1 MCYNTFMEIIISKLK
16 SAATATVI
24 LFASVG
30 AVYSQSYDLDVLFD
44 RLQKV
49 DAVDATALEAKIV
62 LEWSKSGS
70 AAFDLLLTQAKIAI
84 DAQDHKTAMQ
94 HLNALTD
101 HAPNFAEGWNLTA
114 VTLFNMGKIG
124 PSLEAIERTLALEP
138 RHFRALEGLVFI
150 LEDSGL
156 YKDAFDVVLMIE
168 SIHPHAEILS
178 KSRDRL
184 EVKIQGQAL

>member
-1 MCYNTFMEIIISKLK
+1 MEIIISKLK

-30 AVYSQSYDLDVLFD
+30 AVCAQSSDLDALFD
-44 RLQKV
+44 RLRWV
-49 DAVDATALEAKIV
+49 EALDAAALEAKIM

-70 AAFDLLLTQAKIAI
+70 VAIDLLLTRAQIAI
-84 DAQDHKTAMQ
+84 DAQNHKTAMQ
-94 HLNALTD
+94 YLNALTD
-101 HAPNFAEGWNLTA
+101 HAPDFAEGWNLTA

-124 PSLEAIERTLALEP
+124 PALEAIERTLALEP

-150 LEDSGL
+150 LEDAGL
-156 YKDAFDVVLMIE
+156 YNEAFDAMLLIE

-178 KSRDRL
+178 TSRVRL
-184 EVKIQGQAL
+184 EAKTQGQAL

>member
-1 MCYNTFMEIIISKLK
+1 MCYKVIMDILISKLK
-16 SAATATVI
+16 SAATATTI

-30 AVYSQSYDLDVLFD
+30 AVCAQSSDLDALFD
-44 RLQKV
+44 RLRWV
-49 DAVDATALEAKIV
+49 EALDAAALEAKIM

-70 AAFDLLLTQAKIAI
+70 AAIDLLLTRAQIAI

-94 HLNALTD
+94 YLNALTD
-101 HAPNFAEGWNLTA
+101 HAPDFAEGWNLTA

-124 PSLEAIERTLALEP
+124 PALEAIERTLALEP

-150 LEDSGL
+150 LEDAGL
-156 YKDAFDVVLMIE
+156 YNEAFDAVLLIE

-178 KSRDRL
+178 TSRVRL
-184 EVKIQGQAL
+184 EAKTQGQAL